1 LKDYSGVIS
10 KGFKFLYFQDLKRD
24 GKLSE
29 FVKENNYRVIHLKRQ
44 NRLKKYISWKKVY
57 ENQGKWGDNYL
68 INDGENPWLKNKVE
82 VDVDDLLDRFRIDE
96 DQENMYDEKFPN
108 VLEIYYEDMVL
119 DFDINF
125 TNENNKTIQKC
136 FEYLGLDYQELITNK
151 KDVNSFLK
159 ETDFLAFESYDLENY
174 TGKIEDGW
182 FDIDNSKD
190 FILKKTRILPLD
202 ECISNYDEVKEK
214 LYGTEYDK
222 YLEENYG

>member
-1 LKDYSGVIS
+1 M
-10 KGFKFLYFQDLKRD
+10 
-24 GKLSE
+24 
-29 FVKENNYRVIHLKRQ
+29 
-44 NRLKKYISWKKVY
+44 
-57 ENQGKWGDNYL
+57 

-119 DFDINF
+119 DFDINY

-174 TGKIEDGW
+174 DG
-182 FDIDNSKD
+182 
-190 FILKKTRILPLD
+190 
-202 ECISNYDEVKEK
+202 
-214 LYGTEYDK
+214 
-222 YLEENYG
+222 